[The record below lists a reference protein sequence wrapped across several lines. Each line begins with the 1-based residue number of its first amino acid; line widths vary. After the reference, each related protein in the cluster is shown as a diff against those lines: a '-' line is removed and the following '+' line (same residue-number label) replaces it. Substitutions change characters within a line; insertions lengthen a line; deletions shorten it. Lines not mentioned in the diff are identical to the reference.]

1 MRREETLR
9 AGFESYP
16 ELGLLSIATKHFG
29 TNNLF
34 RYIRL
39 KRY

>member
-1 MRREETLR
+1 MGRKETLR

-16 ELGLLSIATKHFG
+16 VLVLLPIATEHFG

-34 RYIRL
+34 RFIPLY
-39 KRY
+39 